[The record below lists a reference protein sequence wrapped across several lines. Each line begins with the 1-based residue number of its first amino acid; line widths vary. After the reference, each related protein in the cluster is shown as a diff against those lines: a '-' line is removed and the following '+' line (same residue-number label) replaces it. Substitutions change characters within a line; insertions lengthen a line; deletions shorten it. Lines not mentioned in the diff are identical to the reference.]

1 MPKSSRSVLFTFVII
16 AIMFISA
23 CAPKGPTSSDTNEPN
38 NNVISDSKSTQTS
51 VNQGKSNPADIPVD
65 NFPRTPDPLS
75 VMVTLDKAHTV
86 KKTSFGFQLS
96 LNGKTADESEIS
108 LSLDPKLYNMDADE
122 NLTNNFAAE
131 VSMTPI
137 SAIDGLPFSG
147 GFLTAVQLGPDGL
160 VMAEPAKLTLV
171 APGKFDNSELIGFS
185 ADGDGSNFHMYPV
198 TAIYQDYDNTTR
210 FYFNIMHFSLYGVA
224 RATLAE
230 IEGQQAHP
238 PTNSVSQDEDEL
250 APLVIIKPD
259 TSELTPL
266 IGKIQL
272 QLLKSHTRL
281 VKPYIDSLAS
291 TKCERVSVAAY
302 RFNEWQSKVDHAFQ
316 MDYFQQQISSDANAL
331 HARFNECAKTL
342 CPVCIGSQSGNKA
355 DLAKMNSMITLATFA
370 EALSFQQGFDD
381 FGYWRALGNKC
392 AQSAGVPGAGG
403 STGGETSGD
412 ATLPT
417 PTPLACPVN

>member
-1 MPKSSRSVLFTFVII
+1 MAKTSRTAIFTLVII
-16 AIMFISA
+16 AFMFVSA
-23 CAPKGPTSSDTNEPN
+23 CAPNGSSNTGKNTSYDNTVLGSNATEAVAD
-38 NNVISDSKSTQTS
+38 
-51 VNQGKSNPADIPVD
+51 QGKQTATDAPVD

-75 VMVTLDKAHTV
+75 VTVTLDKTHTV
-86 KKTSFGFQLS
+86 TKTSFGFQLS
-96 LNGKTADESEIS
+96 LNGKTADGSEIS
-108 LSLDPKLYNMDADE
+108 LSLDPKLFNMDADE
-122 NLTNNFAAE
+122 NLTNNFATE
-131 VSMTPI
+131 ISMTPI
-137 SAIDGLPFSG
+137 TAIDGLPFSG

-171 APGKFDNSELIGFS
+171 APGKFDTSELIGFS

-198 TAIYQDYDNTTR
+198 HTIYMEYDNTTR

-224 RATLAE
+224 TATLAE

-238 PTNSVSQDEDEL
+238 PTSPVSQDEDEL

-281 VKPYIDSLAS
+281 VKPYIDSLSS

-316 MDYFQQQISSDANAL
+316 TDYFQQQISADANAL
-331 HARFNECAKTL
+331 HTRFIECAKTL
-342 CPVCIGSQSGNKA
+342 CPVCIGSQSGNKD

-392 AQSAGVPGAGG
+392 AQSAGVPSAGG
-403 STGGETSGD
+403 STGGESSGD

-417 PTPLACPVN
+417 PTPVGCPL